1 MDTLNFIAEITKALA
16 WPIATVAI
24 SLIFRRQL
32 QGLLTR
38 IKKGK
43 VGPAEFEFEQG
54 VRELRQELPKELP
67 LPLPPAA
74 EEADAL
80 RVIAEPRT
88 VVLEAWL
95 KLETALEELGKKT
108 NQYNALAAPNSAYL
122 ANNLAKAGVL
132 EPWLLNLYRDLRR
145 LRNQATHEREF
156 SPSVESVRDYVQMA
170 QELEAEIRKVSNA
183 L

>member
-1 MDTLNFIAEITKALA
+1 LAHRYGGDIAL
-16 WPIATVAI
+16 
-24 SLIFRRQL
+24 FRRQL

-67 LPLPPAA
+67 LPLPPVA
-74 EEADAL
+74 EEADVL
-80 RVIAEPRT
+80 RIIAEPRT

-108 NQYNALAAPNSAYL
+108 NQYNALAAPDSAYL
-122 ANNLAKAGVL
+122 ANNLAKSGVL

>member
-1 MDTLNFIAEITKALA
+1 MDSLTFIAEITKALA
-16 WPIATVAI
+16 WPIVAVAI
-24 SLIFRRQL
+24 SLVFRRQL
-32 QGLLTR
+32 QGLLAR

-54 VRELRQELPKELP
+54 VRELRQELPKG
-67 LPLPPAA
+67 LPLPPLPAP
-74 EEADAL
+74 EEPGAL
-80 RVIAEPRT
+80 KVIAEPRT

-108 NQYNALAAPNSAYL
+108 NLHNALAAPNSPYL
-122 ANNLAKAGVL
+122 ANALTKAGIL

-156 SPSVESVRDYVQMA
+156 SPSTESVLAYVQMA

-183 L
+183 S